1 VPRLLQHYLF
11 DQANARP
18 DAIAVALGNARLT
31 YGRLETE
38 SNRLARLLRNFGCGR
53 GDRVC
58 LFMPKSLDAILSM
71 LSVLKADGAYVP
83 IDVESPARRIAKI
96 VRAAEPKVILV
107 TASAAALVDELVT
120 FECIDPSVTIGSID
134 DTSVEGNRFRSQFS
148 RSELQTQSSEPL
160 EYANSPEDPAHLLFT
175 SGSTGTPKG
184 VVITHSNVIPFVDWA
199 VGYFGIDPSDRV
211 SGHPPLHFDLSTFD
225 IFGTQ
230 AAGAELHLVP
240 PSLNL
245 MPHKLAKFIRDSE
258 LTQWFSV
265 PSAMTYL
272 AKFDAIQFDDF
283 PTLKRVLWCGE
294 VLPTPI
300 LIHWMQRLP
309 QVRFTNLYG
318 PTEATIAS
326 SYFTLAGPPAQ
337 NRQQIPIGTAC
348 PGEELLVLGR
358 DLRPVP
364 RGRAGDLYI
373 AGVGLS
379 PGYWRDEEKTRA
391 AFIEDPRAASAT
403 ARIYKTGDRA
413 RIGND
418 GLVYFLG
425 RADTQIKSR
434 GYRIEIGEIESALSE
449 FQGLREHAVLAI
461 RSDTFEAWTICCAY
475 VPLAAEGTKVSD
487 VKESLRASLPSY
499 MVPTRW
505 LALDELPK
513 NANGKIDRRQIREY
527 FEKADRAPAG
537 VTTTRRRGAS

>member
-1 VPRLLQHYLF
+1 VSRLLQHYLF

-18 DAIAVALGNARLT
+18 DAIAVALGEAPLT
-31 YGRLETE
+31 YGRLETD
-38 SNRLARLLRNFGCGR
+38 SNQLARLLRNFGCYR
-53 GDRVC
+53 GERIC
-58 LFMPKSLDAILSM
+58 LFLPKGLDAIVSII
-71 LSVLKADGAYVP
+71 SVLKADCAYVP
-83 IDVESPARRIAKI
+83 IDLESPARRIEKI

-107 TASAAALVDELVT
+107 TSSATSLVDDLVAL
-120 FECIDPSVTIGSID
+120 ECIDPSVTIGSID
-134 DTSVEGNRFRSQFS
+134 DTPVEGSRFRSQFS
-148 RSELQTQSSEPL
+148 RAEVRAQSREPL

-184 VVITHSNVIPFVDWA
+184 VVIKHSNVIPFIDWA
-199 VGYFGIDPSDRV
+199 VAYFGIDSSDRI

-230 AAGAELHLVP
+230 AAGAELRLVP

-245 MPHKLAKFIRDSE
+245 MPHKLAKFIRDAE

-265 PSAMTYL
+265 PSVMTYL
-272 AKFDAIQFDDF
+272 AKFDAIEFDDF
-283 PTLKRVLWCGE
+283 RSLKRVLWCGE
-294 VLPTPI
+294 VLPTPV
-300 LIHWMQRLP
+300 LTHWMQRLP
-309 QVRFTNLYG
+309 HVRFTNLYG

-326 SYFTLAGPPAQ
+326 SYFTVNGPLAQ
-337 NRQQIPIGTAC
+337 NREPIPIGTAC
-348 PGEELLVLGR
+348 PGEELLVLGD
-358 DLRPVP
+358 DLRPAP

-391 AFIEDPRAASAT
+391 AFIEDPRAPSGS
-403 ARIYKTGDRA
+403 ARIYKTGDLA

-434 GYRIEIGEIESALSE
+434 GYRIELGEIESALSVLE
-449 FQGLREHAVLAI
+449 CLREYAVVAI
-461 RSDTFEAWTICCAY
+461 HSDSFEGWAICCAY
-475 VPLAAEGTKVSD
+475 VPLAAEGTKAAD
-487 VKESLRASLPSY
+487 LKEMLRTSLPSY

-505 LALDELPK
+505 LSLDELPK
-513 NANGKIDRRQIREY
+513 NANGKIDGRLIREY
-527 FEKADRAPAG
+527 FEKAARAPAG
-537 VTTTRRRGAS
+537 VTTTRRRDAS